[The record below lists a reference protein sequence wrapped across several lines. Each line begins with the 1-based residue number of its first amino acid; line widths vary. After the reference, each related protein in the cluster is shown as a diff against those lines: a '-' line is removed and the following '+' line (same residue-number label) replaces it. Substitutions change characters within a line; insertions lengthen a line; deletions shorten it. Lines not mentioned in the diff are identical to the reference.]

1 MEPVTQ
7 PRTQRGLKIAVIG
20 SGVAGLGAAW
30 LLSQRHDVTVF
41 EREPRLGGHSN
52 TVIVPGP
59 RGPVAVD
66 TGFIVYNEPAYP
78 NLTALFQNLDVATQ
92 PSDMSFA
99 VSADGGAFEYSGRD
113 IAGLLAQRRN
123 LVRPRFWRMMRD
135 VLRFYREAPG
145 LLAKGVDQTQSIGDY
160 LERGGYSDAFVRDHL
175 LPMGAA
181 IWSASV
187 RDMRAHPAAEMIRF
201 FDNHGLLQISGRP
214 AWRTVTTGSRSYVE
228 RLRET
233 SGAHFRTGVPVRAV
247 RRTKNGVIV
256 TVPGESHGFD
266 RVVIAAHADE
276 ALALLA
282 DATAD
287 ERRVLGAFRYQS
299 NDAVL
304 HGDPALMP
312 KHRRAW
318 SSWNA
323 ICQPQQSEDAR
334 VSVTYWMNRLQRLPE
349 ARPFFV
355 SLNPLRPPAETT
367 VLARFRYHHPLFDA
381 GAVAQQRWLWQ
392 VQGRRHTW
400 FCGSYWGAGFHEDA
414 LQSGLAA
421 GEAAGGACRPWKVA
435 NESGRIHVG
444 PETLAAA
451 Q

>member
-1 MEPVTQ
+1 MESVTQ

-20 SGVAGLGAAW
+20 SGIAGLSAAW
-30 LLSQRHDVTVF
+30 LLGQRHEVTVF
-41 EREPRLGGHSN
+41 EREPRRGGHSN
-52 TVIVPGP
+52 TVMVPGP
-59 RGPVAVD
+59 GGPVAVD

-78 NLTALFQNLDVATQ
+78 NLTALFQHLNVATQ

-99 VSADGGAFEYSGRD
+99 VSADGGAFEYSGSD
-113 IAGLLAQRRN
+113 IGGLLAQRRN

-135 VLRFYREAPG
+135 VLRFYREAPR
-145 LLAKGVDQTQSIGDY
+145 LLADDADQTQSIGDY
-160 LERGGYSDAFVRDHL
+160 LKRGGYSDAFVRDHL

-187 RDMRAHPAAEMIRF
+187 GDMLVHPAAELIRF
-201 FDNHGLLQISGRP
+201 LDNHGLLQISGRP
-214 AWRTVTTGSRSYVE
+214 AWRTVTNGSCSYVE
-228 RLRET
+228 RLCKT
-233 SGAHFRTGVPVRAV
+233 SGANFRTGVPICAV
-247 RRTKNGVIV
+247 RRTENGVIV
-256 TVPGESHGFD
+256 TVPGESLAFD

-276 ALALLA
+276 ALAILA

-287 ERRVLGAFRYQS
+287 ERRVLGAFRYQA

-304 HGDPALMP
+304 HSDPALMP
-312 KHRRAW
+312 KRRRVW

-323 ICQPQQSEDAR
+323 FSQPQQNENAR

-349 ARPFFV
+349 VRPLFV
-355 SLNPLRPPAETT
+355 TLNPLRPPTEST
-367 VLARFRYHHPLFDA
+367 VLGRFRYHHPLFDA
-381 GAVAQQRWLWQ
+381 GAVAEQRRLWQ
-392 VQGRRHTW
+392 MQGRRHTW

-421 GEAAGGACRPWKVA
+421 GEAAGGARRPWLVA
-435 NESGRIHVG
+435 NESGRIHAG
-444 PETLAAA
+444 PEPLAAV